1 MLPKRILVL
10 GCLLGLLP
18 AVQPLAA
25 EAPKNVL
32 LFIGDGMGF
41 EHVEATAMYA
51 EGAPGTLS
59 FESLPFQA
67 QMTTHSANSAV
78 TDSAAAGTAIAT
90 GRKVNN
96 GVISM
101 ATPGDGSE
109 LETLLECFAADSKR
123 TGLVTTTYMSHAT
136 PAAFG
141 AHEPSRNNY
150 SAILSDYF
158 FQTRPNV
165 LFGGAKY
172 LTPEAVESLGYTAV
186 TDRAGMQALDT
197 ASAER
202 VSGQFG
208 GDHMPYEY
216 DYSLYGT
223 GYDTLPHL
231 SEMTATAL
239 SILDNDTDG
248 FFLMVEGGRIDHAAH
263 SNQLE
268 RVVFETIEFANA
280 VQAGLDWASGR
291 EDTLVLVTA
300 DHETGGLEVLAN
312 NGAGVFP
319 DVSWSSGTH
328 TAANVPVYAWGPN
341 AELVYA
347 TMDNTDLFA
356 VATCD
361 DLAALPPDVNRTGD
375 VGIGDLCVLAGN
387 WHQADR
393 TWSQGD
399 FSGDDFVGMGD
410 LAIMAGH
417 WGWIDPAGAP
427 PAAPLPEPAT
437 AALLAAGALALS
449 RRRVGRRRG
458 PAFTA

>member
-1 MLPKRILVL
+1 MFMLPKRILIL
-10 GCLLGLLP
+10 ACLLALLS
-18 AVQPLAA
+18 AVQSAGGD
-25 EAPKNVL
+25 APKNVL
-32 LFIGDGMGF
+32 VFIGDGMGF
-41 EHVEATAMYA
+41 EHVEAAGMYA
-51 EGAPGTLS
+51 EGAAGTLS

-67 QMTTHSANSAV
+67 QITTYSANSAV

-90 GRKVNN
+90 GTKVNN

-109 LETLLECFAADSKR
+109 LETLLEYFSADSKR
-123 TGLVTTTYMSHAT
+123 TGLVSTTYISHAT

-141 AHEPSRNNY
+141 AHESSRNNY

-158 FQTRPNV
+158 LQSRPNV

-197 ASAER
+197 ESVER

-216 DYSLYGT
+216 DFSLYGT

-268 RVVFETIEFANA
+268 RTVFETIEFANA
-280 VQAGLDWASGR
+280 VQVGLDWATGR
-291 EDTLVLVTA
+291 DDTLIIVTA
-300 DHETGGLEVLAN
+300 DHETGGLSVLAN
-312 NGAGVFP
+312 NGAGAFP
-319 DVSWSSGTH
+319 DVSWSTGTH
-328 TAANVPVYAWGPN
+328 TADDVPVYAWGAN
-341 AELVYA
+341 AELVYG

-356 VATCD
+356 VATCEN
-361 DLAALPPDVNRTGD
+361 LAALPPDVNRSGD
-375 VGIGDLCVLAGN
+375 VGIGDLSILAGN
-387 WHQADR
+387 WNQADR
-393 TWSQGD
+393 TWSEGD
-399 FSGDDFVGMGD
+399 FNGDGFVGIGD
-410 LAIMAGH
+410 LAIMAGY
-417 WGWIDPAGAP
+417 WGWTDPAGAP
-427 PAAPLPEPAT
+427 PASPLPEPAT
-437 AALLAAGALALS
+437 AVLLAAGAVALI
-449 RRRVGRRRG
+449 RPRVGRQRH
-458 PAFTA
+458 A